1 MEKIGAKLFILIII
15 LIAFSF
21 AGYEPW
27 KVPYEVEG
35 KWKIIDDST
44 GIPIAKTR
52 IWIKN
57 DTLFGTIEEINRNSG
72 INDVCTLCTDSLKD
86 KSFVGMRF
94 MWGFVEK
101 NNSWVKGRMLDLQ
114 NGKVYKAD
122 LTLSP
127 DRETLFVFTYVRFLI
142 KVGRTQKWVKDSVE
156 TQ

>member
-1 MEKIGAKLFILIII
+1 MENIGVKLFILITV
-15 LIAFSF
+15 LVTLSFS
-21 AGYEPW
+21 AYEPW

-35 KWKIIDDST
+35 KWRVIDDST
-44 GIPIAKTR
+44 GISIARAK
-52 IWIKN
+52 IWIQN

-72 INDVCTLCTDSLKD
+72 INEVCTLCTDSLKD
-86 KSFVGMRF
+86 KPYVGMRF

-101 NNSWVKGRMLDLQ
+101 NNTWAKGRMLDLQ

-127 DRETLFVFTYVRFLI
+127 DRGTLSVFTYVRFLI
-142 KVGRTQKWVKDSVE
+142 KVGRTQKWMKDSIE

>member
-1 MEKIGAKLFILIII
+1 MEKIRIKLFIL
-15 LIAFSF
+15 LLVFVTFSF
-21 AGYEPW
+21 SGYEPW

-44 GIPIAKTR
+44 GITIAKAK
-52 IWIKN
+52 IWIQN

-72 INDVCTLCTDSLKD
+72 IKEVCTLCTDSLKG
-86 KSFVGMRF
+86 KPYSGMRF

-101 NNSWVKGRMLDLQ
+101 NNTWVKGRVLDLQ

-142 KVGRTQKWVKDSVE
+142 KVGRTQKWMKDSVE